1 MNKAEIKGSDSN
13 VYKEARNVIRRNY
26 DVTDDHEIDELYSDI
41 SGTIKKESSQESV
54 GYYRALT
61 DPQYKLATIICI
73 ILALGNQ
80 ATGINAINVYSTSI
94 Y

>member
-41 SGTIKKESSQESV
+41 SGAIKKESSQESV

-61 DPQYKLATIICI
+61 DP
-73 ILALGNQ
+73 
-80 ATGINAINVYSTSI
+80 
-94 Y
+94 